1 MKLGT
6 MRMMPRLST
15 VLLALLIADGANAAW
30 AATGGAKSANTV
42 NALVAAAI
50 AGDDA
55 RLRQIAEQLKSQ
67 PRPPRGERRLARDL
81 NERGLALWQRQRFG
95 EAAVFFR
102 QAREADASDAEISE
116 NLGYA
121 LLKSGQVAQAEPAI
135 LDALTLAPG
144 RASAWGTLGLIYAK
158 QDKHREGVAAV
169 LTAYRFTRDPKR
181 TLDVYS
187 RLAATD
193 DDPKVRA
200 VLADVV
206 SRLSQQDSKRSLSA
220 PLRPERSGGAV

>member
-1 MKLGT
+1 MLI
-6 MRMMPRLST
+6 RMPGMLRLSSA
-15 VLLALLIADGANAAW
+15 LLAFLICAGAGW
-30 AATGGAKSANTV
+30 AATGRTAAHTAATV
-42 NALVAAAI
+42 DALVAAVV
-50 AGDDA
+50 AGDDT
-55 RLRQIAEQLKSQ
+55 RFRSIAEQLKSQ

-81 NERGLALWQRQRFG
+81 NERGLAQWQRQRFG

-102 QAREADASDAEISE
+102 QAREADASDAEIAE

-135 LDALTLAPG
+135 LDALTLAPE

-158 QDKHREGVAAV
+158 QGKHREGVAAV
-169 LTAYRFTRDPKR
+169 LRAYRFTRDPKR

-206 SRLSQQDSKRSLSA
+206 SRLSQQDSKRS
-220 PLRPERSGGAV
+220 

>member
-1 MKLGT
+1 MT
-6 MRMMPRLST
+6 
-15 VLLALLIADGANAAW
+15 LLAAMLCAGMSAV
-30 AATGGAKSANTV
+30 GGATV
-42 NALVAAAI
+42 GKGGDSPATINALVAAAI
-50 AGDDA
+50 AGNHA
-55 RLRQIAEQLKSQ
+55 RVKDLAEQLKSQ

-95 EAAVFFR
+95 EAAVFFK
-102 QAREADASDAEISE
+102 QAREADASDAEVAE

-121 LLKSGQVAQAEPAI
+121 LLKSGQVSQAEPPI
-135 LDALTLAPG
+135 LAALTLAPE

-158 QDKHREGVAAV
+158 QGKHREGVAAV
-169 LTAYRFTRDPKR
+169 LTAYRYTRDPKR

-206 SRLSQQDSKRSLSA
+206 SRLAQQDSKRS
-220 PLRPERSGGAV
+220 

>member
-1 MKLGT
+1 MLV
-6 MRMMPRLST
+6 MLRLAIT
-15 VLLALLIADGANAAW
+15 LLACLAYAGAGAGW
-30 AATGGAKSANTV
+30 AATGGDKAGTATAATV
-42 NALVAAAI
+42 SALVAAAI

-67 PRPPRGERRLARDL
+67 PRPPRGDRRLARDL

-95 EAAVFFR
+95 EAAPLFR
-102 QAREADASDAEISE
+102 QAREADASDAEIAE

-121 LLKSGQVAQAEPAI
+121 LFKSEQVTQAEVAL
-135 LDALTLAPG
+135 LDALRLAPE
-144 RASAWGTLGLIYAK
+144 RASAWGSLGLVYAK
-158 QDKHREGVAAV
+158 QGKHREGVAVV

-206 SRLSQQDSKRSLSA
+206 SRLSQQESKRS
-220 PLRPERSGGAV
+220 